1 MDAMTQAIE
10 GFITKGA
17 WELTD
22 MLHLKAIEIV
32 GRSLRD
38 SVAEQLEVREEM
50 ALCQYIA
57 GMVFSMLA

>member
-50 ALCQYIA
+50 ALGQYIA